1 MRINQTL
8 LLLFISINL
17 ITAQTS
23 LKEIGLT
30 NGDYAVGFRHF
41 KTYDNSRTYQ
51 RIADWDTN
59 STARPILTS
68 IWYPAIKT
76 SQPTEPLSVL
86 NYMEILKTEEE
97 WDHLPNEHILNW
109 FYYANTPENQKHL
122 LEKTTA
128 YFELEEA
135 KGKFPVVVYAPSYQA
150 VSIENFRLCEYLA
163 SNGYVVIASTSRG
176 ADNRF
181 FEGGTEKDMETQ
193 ARDIEFLIQEVG
205 KMEIANMDQLGLMG
219 FSFGGLSNMVVQMRN
234 ANVKAV
240 MSLDGTERYR
250 YELLEK
256 SPFFDVKKID
266 VPYMHTAQKEIPEQ
280 VMKEDNINPELN
292 YKFQLYDSLQ
302 NSTAYKMKFNA
313 LSHSYF
319 STLGVLFQT
328 RDFRQDKSDAEIME
342 SYKWASAYVLNF
354 LNGHLK
360 GSVDALQFLENEPQ
374 ENGLESD
381 LVQKE
386 SKKPTTANFD
396 FRVFHELV
404 REDDYQN
411 IFERYQEIK
420 KEHPELE
427 IPEGALNNLGLQLVF
442 NPNTAENGIKVF
454 EFATKLYPDSSNLYD
469 SLGEGHFFMG
479 NNEKAISSFETSL
492 RLDSSNQNAKN
503 RLIQLKK
510 G

>member
-8 LLLFISINL
+8 LVLLFVSINL
-17 ITAQTS
+17 LTGQTS
-23 LKEIGLT
+23 LSEIGLK
-30 NGDYAVGFRHF
+30 NGNYAVGFSHY
-41 KTYDNSRTYQ
+41 KTYDSSRTYQ
-51 RIADWDTN
+51 RIADWDTK

-76 SQPTEPLSVL
+76 SPPLEPLSVL
-86 NYMEILKTEEE
+86 NYMEILKVEEE
-97 WDHLPNEHILNW
+97 WEYLPNEHILNW
-109 FYYANTPENQKHL
+109 FYYANTTENQKHL
-122 LEKTTA
+122 SEQTTA
-128 YFELEEA
+128 FSELRA
-135 KGKFPVVVYAPSYQA
+135 VKGKFPVVVYAPSYQA

-163 SNGYVVIASTSRG
+163 SHGYVVIASTSRG

-181 FEGGTEKDMETQ
+181 FEGGTAKDMETQ
-193 ARDIEFLIQEVG
+193 ARDVEFLIQEVR
-205 KMEIANMDQLGLMG
+205 KMEIANMDQLGLIG

-234 ANVKAV
+234 ANIKAV

-256 SPFFDVKKID
+256 SPFFDFKKID
-266 VPYMHTAQKEIPEQ
+266 VPYLHIAQKEIPEE
-280 VMKEDNINPELN
+280 VIKKDNINPELN

-328 RDFRQDKSDAEIME
+328 RDIRQDKSDSEIME
-342 SYKWASAYVLNF
+342 SYKWVSEYVLNF
-354 LNGHLK
+354 FNGHLK

-374 ENGLESD
+374 ENGLKSD

-386 SKKPTTANFD
+386 SKKPKTANFD

-411 IFERYQEIK
+411 IFERYIEFR

-442 NPNTAENGIKVF
+442 NPKTAEKGIKVF
-454 EFATKLYPDSSNLYD
+454 EFATRLYPESSNLYD
-469 SLGEGHFFMG
+469 SMGEGYFFMG

-503 RLIQLKK
+503 RLIQLKN
-510 G
+510 